1 MATTDPISFPS
12 KRPFN
17 LALPQG
23 KVLLFLVICVLPT
36 ILTAI
41 YYGLLAKPEY
51 VTTVTFGV
59 RPGEPAQTR
68 SEGAGIT
75 QAVPFSAEIGITS
88 YGVVQ
93 YINSDAFVHDLS
105 KRVDLDALFGPQRGD
120 LLDHL
125 QQDAGTDTRQRFLR
139 SKIKPYFDIT
149 TGLVTVEMDAFS
161 AQDSYDL
168 SRHVLTI
175 SEGLINAISDRI
187 RNDAVE
193 SSNRDLGRVLQQLN
207 AKRLELAS
215 ARKLYGLVDPSM
227 LALNNLQLVN
237 KLREDLI
244 TLQAQRNA
252 IGGEVNADS
261 PIMKNLDGKIGVVK
275 AELHELNN
283 TAGLGASAQSYA
295 PQLEQLEN
303 LKSDISVLEKQYASA
318 SDAQQRQITN
328 AERQSLYLVRFVDAV
343 KPDGATKP
351 YGWRSVC
358 FAFIASFLA
367 WAIVV
372 FAVQATRDHLT

>member
-1 MATTDPISFPS
+1 MATTDPISFPR

-17 LALPQG
+17 IALPQG
-23 KVLLFLVICVLPT
+23 KMLLFLVICVIPT
-36 ILTAI
+36 ILTAV

-51 VTTVTFGV
+51 VTMVTFGV
-59 RPGEPAQTR
+59 RPAEPAQTK
-68 SEGAGIT
+68 SDGAGIT
-75 QAVPFSAEIGITS
+75 QAVPFSAEVGITS

-93 YINSDAFVHDLS
+93 YINSDAFVHDLGQ
-105 KRVDLDALFGPQRGD
+105 RVNLDDLFGPQRGD

-125 QQDAGTDTRQRFLR
+125 PQEANVDQRQRFLR
-139 SKIKPYFDIT
+139 NKIKPYFDIT

-168 SRHVLTI
+168 ARHVLNI

-193 SSNRDLGRVLQQLN
+193 SSNRDLDRVLHQLS
-207 AKRLELAS
+207 AKRVELAS
-215 ARKLYGLVDPSM
+215 LRKEYGLVDPSM

-237 KLREDLI
+237 KLKEDLI

-252 IGGEVNADS
+252 MSGEVTADS
-261 PIMKNLDGKIGVVK
+261 PIMKNLDGKIGVVN

-283 TAGLGASAQSYA
+283 SAGLGTSARSYA

-303 LKSDISVLEKQYASA
+303 LKSDISVLEKQYASS
-318 SDAQQRQITN
+318 SDAQQRQIAN
-328 AERQSLYLVRFVDAV
+328 AERQSLYLVKYVDAV
-343 KPDGATKP
+343 KPDSATKP
-351 YGWRSVC
+351 YGWRSVL
-358 FAFIASFLA
+358 FAFLASFLA